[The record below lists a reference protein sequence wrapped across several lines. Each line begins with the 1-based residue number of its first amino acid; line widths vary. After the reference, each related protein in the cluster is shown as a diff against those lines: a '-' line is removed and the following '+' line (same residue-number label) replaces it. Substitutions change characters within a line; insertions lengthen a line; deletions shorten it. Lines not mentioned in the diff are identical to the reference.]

1 VVHLPADVA
10 TAGHRADHVIAGAA
24 VRLAE
29 GTLSNLPGSF
39 EVPVAKLGGTLA
51 YRASRRARDAVR
63 ENLSIVAPE
72 RGDRER
78 LVRQTFIEQMRHYIE
93 IFRLARLDHAMVREA
108 IEVRGW
114 ERFLAA
120 VGRGNGVILAS
131 AHVGPVSLCGQIIA
145 ANGYEITLPIE
156 NETGELARAINRAR
170 TRMGLRFVETDS
182 ALGIARIL
190 KRGGILGVLADRAV
204 TGVGERVP
212 FFGRPA
218 LLPSAHVALA
228 LRTGAALLPAFAQR
242 DGDVLR
248 AVFEPELDLVRTGDR
263 DADVR
268 EGMRRWVAVLEPRIL
283 AAPEQWSVFEP
294 VWRR

>member
-1 VVHLPADVA
+1 M
-10 TAGHRADHVIAGAA
+10 IAGAA

-29 GTLSNLPGSF
+29 GTLSHLPGSF
-39 EVPVAKLGGTLA
+39 EVPVAQLGGTLA
-51 YRASRRARDAVR
+51 YRASSRARDAVR

-108 IEVRGW
+108 IVVSGW
-114 ERFLAA
+114 ERFVKAA
-120 VGRGNGVILAS
+120 ARGQGVILAS
-131 AHVGPVSLCGQIIA
+131 AHIGPVSVCGQIIA

-156 NETGELARAINRAR
+156 NESGELARAINRAR

-228 LRTGAALLPAFAQR
+228 LRTGAALLPAFAHR
-242 DGDVLR
+242 DGNVLR
-248 AVFEPELDLVRTGDR
+248 AAFEPELDLVRTGDR
-263 DADVR
+263 DTDMR
-268 EGMRRWVAVLEPRIL
+268 EGMRRWVAVLEPQIS